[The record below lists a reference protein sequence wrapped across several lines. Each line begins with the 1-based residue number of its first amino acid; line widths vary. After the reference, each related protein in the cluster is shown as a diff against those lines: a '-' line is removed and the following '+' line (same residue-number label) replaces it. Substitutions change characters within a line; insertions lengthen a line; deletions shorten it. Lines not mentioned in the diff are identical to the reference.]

1 MIFIIN
7 HSILIF
13 FFFTQVVDKK
23 TKENSLNNQLHM
35 TTEASD
41 RQRNDD
47 KVKCSSAGLSL
58 RTRTLSSTT
67 VPLPPLHQ
75 STISVQPK
83 FSSVVRLPRPRG
95 RPPKNRN
102 NLDDIKTLQPSFN
115 KQSEEKKDCNL
126 TLKITR
132 KESAA
137 SSLERLQQQQKLL
150 NLYNGV
156 VYNYDDE
163 QDNGNTNTTS
173 TGVNINSTLPK
184 NDKNQ
189 TCTNIDHV
197 CKKKSYS
204 RKRKQSNIEELV
216 VKKRILISNHSKD
229 TLALEKYVFEKSS
242 LPRTSKVTDVNIV
255 NYGFLAGYDIVEP
268 YRQRTDI
275 RLLSTC
281 PLICFGSTYW
291 PTSWEYSAATLTGHV
306 QKKASKD
313 MLRKIRLFCDM
324 GITNKTVSLVS
335 PLKTNL
341 TLKKYKTSFLQ
352 RRGSAN
358 KLTASA
364 SFDIPSGSRQPS
376 TSSTLVKRPPG
387 RPPGKKNKLLQAVIK
402 GNSPRKSPRQHAS
415 TLAAI
420 MSNKATGNDKSV
432 IEQHNK
438 LLEADLE
445 FNKIS
450 LDMDGPCVL
459 TMAVPKYEHHSGVR
473 HRRHYK
479 QLNHQHNIIKRRCQR
494 RSITPP
500 PPKLCAQQL
509 PPQRTH
515 TNTTVVDQEVVKL
528 RTKHVD
534 VVRRRARDERLR
546 AAFVCQQLYKV
557 QEVAEQNRRDLV
569 QEVDDEDEL
578 DYKLLSN
585 AIVLSSVCNQEQ
597 TCPFQTIENY
607 KEPDNM
613 CLQIM
618 YEQTTD
624 KRFLCANLTDET
636 LQIYYKQR
644 DIALAERQA
653 NSNYGDT
660 LSYDLGSDIVSAASK
675 RKKKRPNMT
684 GWPKEKR
691 RKVISA
697 TSSMIT
703 SEEIL
708 NGDSDVEKNKAIKQ
722 RRALAAEKQKL
733 RRRRLKLQQ
742 QLSKEKSKVKVA
754 TAAIRR
760 RPGRPC
766 GSSNKNKIVKYRTIS
781 MGSNSKDITAN
792 NQYSSNTTPV
802 QTNKFKVKKQQQKCL
817 PVHKKAT
824 AISIGNTTS
833 DAPNR
838 IVKRSCGRPKGSIGP
853 KKRLKLQLLE
863 QLCQNQTSL
872 PEQQKENVA
881 QQQTSSGKLKCVIS
895 TRKKRMTLLSTSS
908 SPSSTLSQKK
918 LMTGNKT
925 KKKTTNVQNNLSSTC
940 LASLSLPV
948 SAGKLTRTTKRRR
961 LQQQQQQMST
971 TSVTWDVGR
980 PKRYHSANHGKNAN
994 NVDED
999 YCFVGSQPF
1008 EQHCP
1013 GVGGGL
1019 SQNTMLENQQYN
1031 QKENSLNPNL

>member
-1 MIFIIN
+1 
-7 HSILIF
+7 
-13 FFFTQVVDKK
+13 
-23 TKENSLNNQLHM
+23 M

-47 KVKCSSAGLSL
+47 KIKRGSAGLSL

-67 VPLPPLHQ
+67 VPLPSLHQ
-75 STISVQPK
+75 STVSTPISVQSK
-83 FSSVVRLPRPRG
+83 CSSVVRSPRPRG

-102 NLDDIKTLQPSFN
+102 ILDNSKTLQPSFN

-126 TLKITR
+126 TLTITR
-132 KESAA
+132 EESAA

-150 NLYNGV
+150 SLCNGV
-156 VYNYDDE
+156 DNYDDE
-163 QDNGNTNTTS
+163 QDSNNTNATS
-173 TGVNINSTLPK
+173 TGVTDSMLLPK
-184 NDKNQ
+184 IAKSQ
-189 TCTNIDHV
+189 GYTNIDHA
-197 CKKKSYS
+197 CKKRSSS
-204 RKRKQSNIEELV
+204 RKRKQSNIEELI
-216 VKKRILISNHSKD
+216 VKKRILISNHSKGS
-229 TLALEKYVFEKSS
+229 LALAKNVTEKSS
-242 LPRTSKVTDVNIV
+242 LPGKSKVLDDNIV
-255 NYGFLAGYDIVEP
+255 NYGFLADYDIVEP

-275 RLLSTC
+275 RLLPTC

-291 PTSWEYSAATLTGHV
+291 PTSWEYSAAALTGHV

-313 MLRKIRLFCDM
+313 VLRKIRLLCDM
-324 GITNKTVSLVS
+324 GITNKTVSSVS

-341 TLKKYKTSFLQ
+341 TLKKYKSVVQ

-358 KLTASA
+358 KLTASS
-364 SFDIPSGSRQPS
+364 SFDIPSGSRQS
-376 TSSTLVKRPPG
+376 SSTVVKRPPG

-420 MSNKATGNDKSV
+420 MSNKTGNDKSV
-432 IEQHNK
+432 TEQHDK

-445 FNKIS
+445 FNKNSI
-450 LDMDGPCVL
+450 DMDGPCVL

-473 HRRHYK
+473 HRRHHK

-509 PPQRTH
+509 PPQRSH
-515 TNTTVVDQEVVKL
+515 TNTTSVDQEVIKL

-546 AAFVCQQLYKV
+546 AAFVCQQLHKI

-569 QEVDDEDEL
+569 QEFDDEDDL

-597 TCPFQTIENY
+597 ICPFQTIENDQ
-607 KEPDNM
+607 EPDNM

-636 LQIYYKQR
+636 LQMYYKQR

-653 NSNYGDT
+653 NSNIGDT

-691 RKVISA
+691 RKVIS
-697 TSSMIT
+697 TISSSMIT
-703 SEEIL
+703 SEEAL

-742 QLSKEKSKVKVA
+742 QLSKEKSKVKVV

-766 GSSNKNKIVKYRTIS
+766 GSSNKNKIAKYRTINV
-781 MGSNSKDITAN
+781 GKDMTAN
-792 NQYSSNTTPV
+792 NHSNSNTTTV
-802 QTNKFKVKKQQQKCL
+802 QQNKFKVKKQQKKCL
-817 PVHKKAT
+817 PVHKKTT
-824 AISIGNTTS
+824 AVSIGKTTS
-833 DAPNR
+833 DPQNR

-863 QLCQNQTSL
+863 QLRQNQTSL

-881 QQQTSSGKLKCVIS
+881 QQQTSTGKLKCVIS

-918 LMTGNKT
+918 LMTGNRT
-925 KKKTTNVQNNLSSTC
+925 KKKSNTVQSNLSSTC

-948 SAGKLTRTTKRRR
+948 TGGKITRTTKRRR
-961 LQQQQQQMST
+961 LQQQQQQQQMST

-980 PKRYHSANHGKNAN
+980 PKRYHSTSHGKNSS

-1019 SQNTMLENQQYN
+1019 SQNTVLDNQQYN